1 MLTIYIADDHSLIRE
16 GIKNLIKHESDMKV
30 IGETGNPLDIIDDVM
45 KLKPDLI
52 ILDLSMPGRSG
63 LDVLKDI
70 KTLLPESKILVM
82 TMMPED
88 QFAKRT
94 LKAGASG
101 YITKDSA
108 VDEIINA
115 IRKIS
120 SGRKYISQS
129 LAEKLAEDLEE
140 NKADKEPLELLS
152 DREML
157 ILKLIS
163 TGKSQTDIARDLNL
177 SVSTV
182 NTYRSRILEKL
193 DLKSTAD
200 LIRFAIQHNINE
212 YNS

>member
-1 MLTIYIADDHSLIRE
+1 
-16 GIKNLIKHESDMKV
+16 MKV

-120 SGRKYISQS
+120 SGRKYISQT

>member
-120 SGRKYISQS
+120 SGRKYISQT

>member
-16 GIKNLIKHESDMKV
+16 GIKNLIKHESGMKV
-30 IGETGNPLDIIDDVM
+30 IGETGNPFDIIDDIL
-45 KLKPDLI
+45 KLKPDI
-52 ILDLSMPGRSG
+52 VILDLAMPGKSG

-70 KTLLPESKILVM
+70 KNISPKTKVLVM

-115 IRKIS
+115 IHKIS
-120 SGRKYISQS
+120 AGRKYISQS
-129 LAEKLAEDLEE
+129 LAEKLAEDLEDKKT
-140 NKADKEPLELLS
+140 NKEPLELLS
-152 DREML
+152 DREIQ

-163 TGKSQTDIARDLNL
+163 SGKPQTEIARELNL

-182 NTYRSRILEKL
+182 NTYRSRMLDKL
-193 DLKSTAD
+193 GLKSTAE
-200 LIRFAIQHNINE
+200 LIRFALQHQLNE
-212 YNS
+212 